1 MRPCDSTAAGTV
13 DGDRSMSH
21 QDRNKRVN
29 ARTLKENSRYGGACA
44 RKTKTHARNAA
55 FLGWNAGRRIA
66 PAALRCLRQ
75 CLFPAAPVL
84 PVLRLAQGQRVQGQ
98 RQGQALQL
106 CHQPP
111 PGGARLHPALR
122 DRGRRTRRRPAH
134 DEQHHRLPADAG
146 GAGARH
152 EARSRVREAR
162 RQDYPSPVPSGEGL
176 STMRKN
182 AVAVVGAA
190 ETTELGVIPNM
201 SQIQLHADAALNAIA
216 DAGLKLSDIDGIA
229 TAVETPQQIAHYLGI
244 TPTWVDGTSVGGCS
258 FMLHV
263 RHAAAA
269 IEAGLCKTVLI
280 THAESGKSMIG
291 KLPRS
296 TPPDSLN
303 GQFESPYGVYG
314 PPSMF
319 PIPVLRYMKTY
330 GITHEQIAMVAVVQR
345 EWAAKNPRA
354 TMKAPITVADVLN
367 SRMIAY
373 PFRILQCCLVTDGGG
388 ALILTSADRAR
399 DFPTKPV
406 YLLGTGESVE
416 TPMVSQMAD
425 FTSSRAFR
433 VAGAKAF
440 EESGITHNDVDH
452 LMIYDAFAH
461 LPIYGLEDLGF
472 VPRGEASAFI
482 AGHNTAPGGK
492 LPLNT
497 NGGGLSYM
505 HSGMYGM
512 YALQESVRQMRG
524 TAPAQIPAARISV
537 CHGVGGMFAA
547 SGTIIMSSEVA

>member
-1 MRPCDSTAAGTV
+1 MR
-13 DGDRSMSH
+13 
-21 QDRNKRVN
+21 RN
-29 ARTLKENSRYGGACA
+29 
-44 RKTKTHARNAA
+44 
-55 FLGWNAGRRIA
+55 
-66 PAALRCLRQ
+66 Q
-75 CLFPAAPVL
+75 
-84 PVLRLAQGQRVQGQ
+84 
-98 RQGQALQL
+98 
-106 CHQPP
+106 
-111 PGGARLHPALR
+111 
-122 DRGRRTRRRPAH
+122 
-134 DEQHHRLPADAG
+134 
-146 GAGARH
+146 
-152 EARSRVREAR
+152 
-162 RQDYPSPVPSGEGL
+162 
-176 STMRKN
+176 
-182 AVAVVGAA
+182 VAVVGAA

-291 KLPRS
+291 KQPRS

-303 GQFESPYGVYG
+303 GQFEAPFGVMG
-314 PPSMF
+314 PPTAF
-319 PIPVLRYMKTY
+319 TIPVLRYLKTY
-330 GITHEQIAMVAVVQR
+330 GITQEQLAMVAVVQR
-345 EWAAKNPRA
+345 EWAGKNPRA
-354 TMKAPITVADVLN
+354 TFKDPITVDDVLN

-373 PFRILQCCLVTDGGG
+373 PFRILMCCLVTDGGG
-388 ALILTSADRAR
+388 ALILTSAERAK
-399 DFPTKPV
+399 DFPRKPV
-406 YLLGTGESVE
+406 YILGTGESVE
-416 TPMVSQMAD
+416 TPMVSQMED

-433 VAGAKAF
+433 VAGPKAF
-440 EESGITHNDVDH
+440 AEAGITVGDVDH

-472 VPRGEASAFI
+472 VPRGEAGAFI
-482 AGHNTAPGGK
+482 AERNTAPGGK

-512 YALQESVRQMRG
+512 YALQESVRQMRA
-524 TAPAQIPAARISV
+524 TAPAQIPGAKVSV

-547 SGTIIMSSEVA
+547 SGTIIMSNELV